1 MWCSGFAGVSTAV
14 WRGKKSFRMQTYSP
28 VVLQCE
34 SADLWS
40 VFGMR
45 VFPAPAQNQP
55 LILMGCRCSA
65 SQPLPLKLH
74 LRPEVQMELTLS
86 AKSECIQFSKT
97 NVLAWLGTCHQNG
110 ALRNFC
116 LSWCYANAVVKIS
129 VLKIVY
135 DRWSDFEFW
144 LRP

>member
-1 MWCSGFAGVSTAV
+1 MCLVSKDFQEDTWLKKFLIECGVVALQY
-14 WRGKKSFRMQTYSP
+14 RKKKSFRMQTYSP

-34 SADLWS
+34 SPDLWS

-97 NVLAWLGTCHQNG
+97 VLA
-110 ALRNFC
+110 
-116 LSWCYANAVVKIS
+116 
-129 VLKIVY
+129 
-135 DRWSDFEFW
+135 
-144 LRP
+144 